1 MVTLEQAMSTNLKKI
16 SCNSSLV
23 EAAKQMRAEGIGA
36 LLIERIGK
44 LLRDREGQIVG
55 LITETDIIRKAVA
68 EEVDLANHT
77 VEQMMTTPMIT
88 VEITWPLEDAY
99 DMMKDSGVRHLLV
112 SKDQTIVG
120 LVSLRDLLVHLKR

>member
-112 SKDQTIVG
+112 SKNQTIVG
-120 LVSLRDLLVHLKR
+120 LVSLRDLLDHLKR

>member
-1 MVTLEQAMSTNLKKI
+1 
-16 SCNSSLV
+16 
-23 EAAKQMRAEGIGA
+23 MRAEGIGA

-112 SKDQTIVG
+112 SKNQTIVG
-120 LVSLRDLLVHLKR
+120 LVSLRDLLDHLKR

>member
-88 VEITWPLEDAY
+88 V
-99 DMMKDSGVRHLLV
+99 
-112 SKDQTIVG
+112 
-120 LVSLRDLLVHLKR
+120 